1 MKHSYNVAMGL
12 ETDEEE
18 KELEKT
24 YKDNSTKTK
33 EIVDEKEED
42 KDYSSIDKNLLLKL
56 QTLKVNFFLGVKG
69 NFPLLSK
76 FWLAK
81 TVTKLKLIY

>member
-1 MKHSYNVAMGL
+1 MK
-12 ETDEEE
+12 
-18 KELEKT
+18 KK
-24 YKDNSTKTK
+24 KIK
-33 EIVDEKEED
+33 II
-42 KDYSSIDKNLLLKL
+42 SSIDKNLLLKL
-56 QTLKVNFFLGVKG
+56 QTLKVNFLGVKG